1 MCLFFQFTET
11 LFLLWLTGATFF
23 TIYSVAK
30 LFKKLQRCQNFKNQ
44 EAESIPMEESNSP
57 DVMAI
62 LHGTDRTAIKN
73 LITNDSKDLRPSL
86 CLINLAGP
94 LIQDVVWRRTVNKTF
109 VECLTDIKGS
119 HPLTLVWMKKNLD
132 HATCDK
138 ILSDYKYTG

>member
-1 MCLFFQFTET
+1 
-11 LFLLWLTGATFF
+11 
-23 TIYSVAK
+23 
-30 LFKKLQRCQNFKNQ
+30 
-44 EAESIPMEESNSP
+44 MEESNSP

-138 ILSDYKYTG
+138 ILSDHKYAGKQSHFLSESNTINSQMFLIWKSSFEGCL

>member
-1 MCLFFQFTET
+1 VCSFFQFTET

-23 TIYSVAK
+23 TIYSIAK
-30 LFKKLQRCQNFKNQ
+30 LFKKLQRCQNYKNQ
-44 EAESIPMEESNSP
+44 EAESIHMEESNSP

-73 LITNDSKDLRPSL
+73 LITNDSTELKPSL

-94 LIQDVVWRRTVNKTF
+94 LIQDVLWRRIVNKTF
-109 VECLTDIKGS
+109 IECLTDIKGS
-119 HPLTLVWMKKNLD
+119 HPETLVWLKKNVD

-138 ILSDYKYTG
+138 ILSDHKFTG